1 MACKSNN
8 TIKLILQS
16 LLHKFVSTL
25 DKITLLIAYYYFYC
39 VYLYLKYLKT
49 ISTMEMMPKIWIM
62 LLLVNF

>member
-8 TIKLILQS
+8 TIKRILQS

-49 ISTMEMMPKIWIM
+49 ISTIEMMPKLWSM